1 MDLDH
6 WRDRIDAIN
15 EQLVELLS
23 ERSRCA
29 LEVGKIKQDQGLPL
43 YAPERETAVMNKLK
57 ELNQGPLSD
66 EAIQR
71 IFRQIIDESLRLE
84 QDHAE
89 DEASDT

>member
-29 LEVGKIKQDQGLPL
+29 LEVGKI
-43 YAPERETAVMNKLK
+43 
-57 ELNQGPLSD
+57 
-66 EAIQR
+66 
-71 IFRQIIDESLRLE
+71 
-84 QDHAE
+84 
-89 DEASDT
+89 